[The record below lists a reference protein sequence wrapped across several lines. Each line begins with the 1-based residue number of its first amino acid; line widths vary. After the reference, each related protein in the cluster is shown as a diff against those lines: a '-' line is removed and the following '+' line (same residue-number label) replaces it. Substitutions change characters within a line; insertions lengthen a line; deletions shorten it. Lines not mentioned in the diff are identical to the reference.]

1 MGRIIFVAP
10 LLVPGL
16 FRKNQGKV
24 DVLRPE
30 KTLVLKGV
38 NYSEKITIK
47 SYPLEPFAGNT
58 DVYVGSHSLPQFS
71 ISGFLH
77 NVYSLDLENDG
88 WEEVAIEVETGHS
101 INSLIYKQRNDR
113 LVRIPISTEILINFE
128 GIVSRNTPEFKDID
142 RDGRLEMLA
151 YYRFFPPEKRR
162 KVEVY
167 KFTGLL
173 FQKVKEYEEKMT
185 EIYL

>member
-1 MGRIIFVAP
+1 MGRIIFVALLP
-10 LLVPGL
+10 ALIVAAAILLVLGL

-24 DVLRPE
+24 DVLHPE

-47 SYPLEPFAGNT
+47 SYPLEPFVGNT

-71 ISGFLH
+71 IGGFLH
-77 NVYSLDLENDG
+77 NAYPLDVENDG
-88 WEEVAIEVETGHS
+88 WDELAIEVETGQS
-101 INSLIYKQRNDR
+101 LNSLI
-113 LVRIPISTEILINFE
+113 SFE
-128 GIVSRNTPEFKDID
+128 GIVSRNAPEFKDVD
-142 RDGRLEMLA
+142 GDGRLEMLA
-151 YYRFFPPEKRR
+151 NYRFFPPEKRR

-173 FQKVKEYEEKMT
+173 FQKVKEYEEKMP
-185 EIYL
+185 EVYL